1 MDNKPESLANI
12 SADLASLKKDLS
24 SLKEHI
30 SAAPA
35 NLKDAA
41 YKSVD
46 DKISSM
52 HECFKEKPVQSIACA
67 FAIGVVAHAL
77 LSNRIV

>member
-1 MDNKPESLANI
+1 MENKPESLTNI

-30 SAAPA
+30 AAAPG
-35 NLKDAA
+35 NLKDVAC
-41 YKSVD
+41 KSVD

-52 HECFKEKPVQSIACA
+52 SECFKDKPVQSIACA
-67 FAIGVVAHAL
+67 FAIGIVAHAIF
-77 LSNRIV
+77 SGRA